1 MGAMGYMR
9 CTILRRDNEGFTLVE
24 IMIVVA
30 IIGLLAALAIPG
42 FVKARKQS
50 QGRRILND
58 ARQMDAAIEQW
69 ALNNGMQDGDA
80 IDTTGAQTYLKM
92 PWVTTDIL
100 NHPYSVTVVG
110 STQIQINVATKS
122 SLDGVGIDWGAY

>member
-1 MGAMGYMR
+1 MITMNSIRKDRSA
-9 CTILRRDNEGFTLVE
+9 FTLVE

-58 ARQMDAAIEQW
+58 ARQMDAAVDQW
-69 ALNNGMQDGDA
+69 ALETGQTDGNA
-80 IDTTGAQTYLKM
+80 INTTSAATYLKTA
-92 PWVTTDIL
+92 WKTLDLLGNTYNL
-100 NHPYSVTVVG
+100 TVVG
-110 STQIQINVATKS
+110 TSQMSVNAATKT
-122 SLDGVGIDWGAY
+122 SLAGVGIDWGAY